1 MDSIEVSDSHWVDA
15 QHRIGQ
21 ADLARLCGI
30 PGPELDAL
38 VKHGGLVPL
47 PAEGSERRQFSGG
60 WVIPLRQAAR
70 LRTAHG
76 LDLFTTSLLLGY
88 LHRIAQL
95 EQQLR
100 GLQPHPASPV
110 QLPREGPTPWREPHA

>member
-1 MDSIEVSDSHWVDA
+1 MDSIEVSESPWLDA
-15 QHRIGQ
+15 QRRIGQ
-21 ADLARLCGI
+21 ADLAKLCGI

-38 VKHGGLVPL
+38 VKLGGLVPL
-47 PAEGSERRQFSGG
+47 SAEGPGRRQFSGG
-60 WVIPLRQAAR
+60 WVMPLRHAAH

-76 LDLFTTSLLLGY
+76 LDLFTTSLVLGY

-95 EQQLR
+95 EHQLR
-100 GLQPHPASPV
+100 ALQPHQAAPV

>member
-1 MDSIEVSDSHWVDA
+1 MDPIDVSDSTWLDA
-15 QHRIGQ
+15 QRRIGQ
-21 ADLARLCGI
+21 ADLARMCGI
-30 PGPELDAL
+30 PASELDAL

-47 PAEGSERRQFSGG
+47 PTDGGSSRHFSSG
-60 WVIPLRQAAR
+60 WVAPLRHAAQ
-70 LRTAHG
+70 LRAAHA

-95 EQQLR
+95 EHQLR
-100 GLQPHPASPV
+100 TLQGHPAHPV